1 MPKRRTQRLDEEFR
15 RALSE
20 VIQKEIRD
28 PRVSPMLGTTRVDVT
43 QDLYY
48 AKVYVSV
55 YDEEEKRLSTI
66 EGLNSAGGFLRSKL
80 NKMIRI
86 RRIPELKFILDNS
99 IEYSIHMSKLI
110 DEAVKDIPE
119 YPEETNEETN
129 TADY

>member
-28 PRVSPMLGTTRVDVT
+28 PRVSPMLGITRVDVT

>member
-1 MPKRRTQRLDEEFR
+1 
-15 RALSE
+15 
-20 VIQKEIRD
+20 
-28 PRVSPMLGTTRVDVT
+28 MLGITRVDVT

>member
-20 VIQKEIRD
+20 IIQKEIRD
-28 PRVSPMLGTTRVDVT
+28 PRVSPMLGITRVDVT

>member
-20 VIQKEIRD
+20 IIQKEIRD
-28 PRVSPMLGTTRVDVT
+28 PRVSPMLGITRVDVT

-119 YPEETNEETN
+119 YPEETNEETD

>member
-20 VIQKEIRD
+20 IIQKEIRD
-28 PRVSPMLGTTRVDVT
+28 PRVSLMLGITRVDVT

>member
-28 PRVSPMLGTTRVDVT
+28 PRVSPMLGITRVDVT

-55 YDEEEKRLSTI
+55 YDEEGKRLSTI